1 MAPRKNAAAVAPTP
15 TVDPNRLEMLRLLDR
30 ILSLAGT
37 PETPAPPVE
46 TVAETPARR
55 APTPAAA
62 PRAKSRAF
70 DGWKERRFTTSRRR
84 IPAAM
89 TPRLRSVLEFMIEA
103 KKPVSDKQLS
113 RDLNMTIAAARTA
126 LYHLR
131 RNGFAE
137 MLPESSRRA

>member
-1 MAPRKNAAAVAPTP
+1 MS

-37 PETPAPPVE
+37 PTETPAPI
-46 TVAETPARR
+46 VAAES
-55 APTPAAA
+55 APERHTRQPAA
-62 PRAKSRAF
+62 PRAKSRAY

-84 IPAAM
+84 IPSAM
-89 TPRLRSVLEFMIEA
+89 TPRLRSVLQFMIDA

-113 RDLNMTIAAARTA
+113 RDLDMSIAAARTA

-137 MLPESSRRA
+137 MLPESK